1 MRIEELVRQFS
12 YGATHGSAGGCAY
25 GMRNLRIE
33 GDKLFNY
40 YTIIALRTEDGVI
53 LNNHKYSSSTSR
65 IQNYISYY
73 CNVIKEVDGA
83 EELIKYGA

>member
-12 YGATHGSAGGCAY
+12 YGAEHGGAGGNAY

-33 GDKLFNY
+33 GNRLYNY
-40 YTIIALRTEDGVI
+40 YTIIALRTEEGVI

-65 IQNYISYY
+65 IQHYISYY
-73 CNVIKEVDGA
+73 CNVIKEVDGDY
-83 EELIKYGA
+83 ELKMYEA